1 MTVWNLGSV
10 NADRFYA
17 VPHIPAAGETLAAT
31 GYAEGL
37 GGKGANMAVASAR
50 AGSRVELIGAV
61 GADGGWMRDRLAGYG
76 VSVGHVAQVEGP
88 SGHANIAVD
97 GDGENQILILPGAN
111 VLLDRGQVAAALAA
125 AAAGDIFVC
134 QNETNLQREAA
145 DIARAQGLRVA
156 YAAAPFSAGAVGH
169 MLPVTDLL
177 VMNAVEAS
185 QLEEATGTAPADLP
199 VRDVVITLGPDGCR
213 WIDTV
218 SGQSRDFPSPRVS
231 AVDTTGA
238 GDTFTGYLLAGLD
251 QEAGMPEALHLAL
264 RAAALKVT
272 RRGTADAIPARDEVT
287 GWQP

>member
-10 NADRFYA
+10 NADRFYD
-17 VPHIPAAGETLAAT
+17 VPHIPAPGETLAAT
-31 GYAEGL
+31 AYAEGL

-61 GADGGWMRDRLAGYG
+61 GADGGWMRERLAGYG
-76 VSVGHVAQVEGP
+76 VSVSHVAEVAGP

-97 GDGENQILILPGAN
+97 GAGENQILILPGAN
-111 VLLDRGQVAAALAA
+111 VLLEPARVADTLSGAAQ
-125 AAAGDIFVC
+125 GDIFVC
-134 QNETNLQREAA
+134 QNETTLQREAA
-145 DIARAQGLRVA
+145 DNARSRGLRVA
-156 YAAAPFSAGAVGH
+156 YAAAPFSAGAVER
-169 MLPVTDLL
+169 MLPVADLL
-177 VMNAVEAS
+177 VMNAVEAR
-185 QLEEATGTAPADLP
+185 QLEDATGTAPADLP

-218 SGQSRDFPSPRVS
+218 SREARDFPSPRVT

-251 QEAGMPEALHLAL
+251 QGAAMPEALELAL
-264 RAAALKVT
+264 KAAALKVT
-272 RRGTADAIPARDEVT
+272 RRGTADAIPTRDEVT

>member
-61 GADGGWMRDRLAGYG
+61 GADGGWMRDRLASYG
-76 VSVGHVAQVEGP
+76 VSVAHVAQVEGP

-156 YAAAPFSAGAVGH
+156 YAAAPFSAGAVGR

-177 VMNAVEAS
+177 VMNAVEAR

-251 QEAGMPEALHLAL
+251 QGAGMPEALHLAL